1 MQIKKKNKK
10 TKLRKEFF
18 LLTKIIHSNI
28 CISSSSS
35 SSLRRDSTISAR
47 SAKAISE
54 NEIVDSLP
62 AEETERSG
70 RLFDLAMDSLTNFME
85 SHSLEVKFPKESTQA
100 VARAIEEGR
109 GKLKKVAGPLLLA
122 FGAKL
127 IALVPLF
134 LGGLIFLAIKALIVS
149 KIAFVLAA
157 ILGFQKFGGGAGAGL
172 GLLSKVTGG
181 GLGGGWQSGAQS
193 AGWSSG
199 TGAGVAQYP
208 YARTYD
214 NAQDLAYNAYSGEIP
229 AQEQQ

>member
-1 MQIKKKNKK
+1 MLTVSNK
-10 TKLRKEFF
+10 FVF
-18 LLTKIIHSNI
+18 LLV
-28 CISSSSS
+28 
-35 SSLRRDSTISAR
+35 LLLLLYRRDSTISAR

-62 AEETERSG
+62 AAESERTG
-70 RLFDLAMDSLTNFME
+70 RLFDLAMDSLTNFIE
-85 SHSLEVKFPKESTQA
+85 SHSLEVKFPKESSQA

-157 ILGFQKFGGGAGAGL
+157 ILGLQKFGGHAGGL
-172 GLLSKVTGG
+172 GLLSKVTQA

-199 TGAGVAQYP
+199 TGVAQQYP

-229 AQEQQ
+229 AQEQ

>member
-1 MQIKKKNKK
+1 
-10 TKLRKEFF
+10 
-18 LLTKIIHSNI
+18 
-28 CISSSSS
+28 
-35 SSLRRDSTISAR
+35 
-47 SAKAISE
+47 
-54 NEIVDSLP
+54 
-62 AEETERSG
+62 
-70 RLFDLAMDSLTNFME
+70 ME
-85 SHSLEVKFPKESTQA
+85 SHSLEVKFPKESSQA

-157 ILGFQKFGGGAGAGL
+157 ILGIQKFGGGGGGL
-172 GLLSKVTGG
+172 GLLSKVTSA
-181 GLGGGWQSGAQS
+181 GLGSGWPSSAQS

-199 TGAGVAQYP
+199 TGAAQQYP

-214 NAQDLAYNAYSGEIP
+214 TAQDLAYNAYAGDIP
-229 AQEQQ
+229 AQEQ

>member
-1 MQIKKKNKK
+1 MY
-10 TKLRKEFF
+10 LYF
-18 LLTKIIHSNI
+18 
-28 CISSSSS
+28 
-35 SSLRRDSTISAR
+35 SLRRDSTISAR

-62 AEETERSG
+62 AAESERSG
-70 RLFDLAMDSLTNFME
+70 RLFDLAMDSLTNFIE
-85 SHSLEVKFPKESTQA
+85 SHSLEVKFPKESSEA

-157 ILGFQKFGGGAGAGL
+157 ILGFQKFGGGAGGL
-172 GLLSKVTGG
+172 GLLSSKLS

-199 TGAGVAQYP
+199 TGVAQQYP

-214 NAQDLAYNAYSGEIP
+214 NAQDLAYNAYAGDIP
-229 AQEQQ
+229 AQEQ

>member
-1 MQIKKKNKK
+1 M
-10 TKLRKEFF
+10 
-18 LLTKIIHSNI
+18 
-28 CISSSSS
+28 
-35 SSLRRDSTISAR
+35 
-47 SAKAISE
+47 SE

-62 AEETERSG
+62 TEESERTG
-70 RLFDLAMDSLTNFME
+70 RLYDMAMDSLTNFIG
-85 SHSLEVKFPKESTQA
+85 SHSLEVKFPKESSQA

-127 IALVPLF
+127 VALIPLF
-134 LGGLIFLAIKALIVS
+134 LGALIFLAIKALIVS

-157 ILGFQKFGGGAGAGL
+157 ILGFQRFGINGFGFNGFGNGFGGAAGPL
-172 GLLSKVTGG
+172 GFLSKVTNG
-181 GLGGGWQSGAQS
+181 GLGGAGWNAAQP

-199 TGAGVAQYP
+199 TGVAAQYP

-229 AQEQQ
+229 AQEQ

>member
-1 MQIKKKNKK
+1 MLPKAFRPN
-10 TKLRKEFF
+10 LFF
-18 LLTKIIHSNI
+18 VFLIL
-28 CISSSSS
+28 SSTTH
-35 SSLRRDSTISAR
+35 RDSTVSAR

-62 AEETERSG
+62 AEESERSG
-70 RLFDLAMDSLTNFME
+70 RLFDLAMDSLTNFIE
-85 SHSLEVKFPKESTQA
+85 SHSLEVKFPKESSQA

-134 LGGLIFLAIKALIVS
+134 LGGLIFLAVKALIVS

-157 ILGFQKFGGGAGAGL
+157 ILGIQKFGGHAGGL
-172 GLLSKVTGG
+172 GLLSKVTQG
-181 GLGGGWQSGAQS
+181 GLGGGWASGAQS
-193 AGWSSG
+193 AGWTSSG
-199 TGAGVAQYP
+199 TGVAQQYP

-214 NAQDLAYNAYSGEIP
+214 NAQDLAYNAYTGEIP
-229 AQEQQ
+229 AQEQ

>member
-1 MQIKKKNKK
+1 M
-10 TKLRKEFF
+10 
-18 LLTKIIHSNI
+18 
-28 CISSSSS
+28 SSC
-35 SSLRRDSTISAR
+35 RDSTISAR

-62 AEETERSG
+62 IEESERSG
-70 RLFDLAMDSLTNFME
+70 RLFDMAMDSLTNFIG
-85 SHSLEVKFPKESTQA
+85 SHSLEVKFPKESSQA

-127 IALVPLF
+127 VALIPLF
-134 LGGLIFLAIKALIVS
+134 LGALIFLAIKALIVS

-157 ILGFQKFGGGAGAGL
+157 ILGFQRFGLGGGLGGVGGTL
-172 GLLSKVTGG
+172 GLLSKVTNG
-181 GLGGGWQSGAQS
+181 GLGGAGWNNGGQPA

-199 TGAGVAQYP
+199 TGVAANSAYP

-229 AQEQQ
+229 AQEQ